1 MSREEA
7 LKVIESVLAQ
17 GRTVLVEYEA
27 KQVLKAYGLPVPNE
41 KLAKTLDEALKYAE
55 EIGYPVALKLM
66 SPQILHKSD
75 AKVVMLNIK
84 NPEELKQKWK
94 EILENARKYRPDAE
108 ILGVLVAPMLR
119 PGREVIIGVV
129 EDPQFGH
136 AIMFGLGGIFVEVL
150 KDVTFRIIPITERDA
165 RKMITEIKGYPILAG
180 VRGEEP
186 ADIDAIVDM
195 LLKVSKL
202 VEDLE
207 DYIKEMDLN
216 PVFVYEKGKGAVV
229 VDARMILKAPQRK
242 EEEISSEYR
251 ERCA

>member
-1 MSREEA
+1 MKEEA
-7 LKVIESVLAQ
+7 LRVIESVLSQ
-17 GRTVLVEYEA
+17 GRTAMVEYEA

-75 AKVVMLNIK
+75 AKVVLLNIK
-84 NPEELKQKWK
+84 TPEELKEKWE
-94 EILENARKYRPDAE
+94 EIHENARRYRPDAE
-108 ILGVLVAPMLR
+108 ILGVLVAPMLK
-119 PGREVIIGVV
+119 PGREIIIGVT

-136 AIMFGLGGIFVEVL
+136 ALMFGLGGIFVEVL

-165 RKMITEIKGYPILAG
+165 RKMITEIKSYPILAG
-180 VRGEEP
+180 ARGEEP
-186 ADIDAIVDM
+186 ADIEAIVQL
-195 LLKVSKL
+195 LLKVSQL
-202 VEDLE
+202 VDELR

-216 PVFVYEKGKGAVV
+216 PVFVYNEGEGAVV
-229 VDARMILKAPQRK
+229 VDARIILKKP
-242 EEEISSEYR
+242 EEKKQEISSEYR

>member
-1 MSREEA
+1 MREEA
-7 LKVIESVLAQ
+7 LKVIESVLSQ
-17 GRTVLVEYEA
+17 GRTAMVEFEA
-27 KQVLKAYGLPVPNE
+27 KQVLKAYGLPVPEE

-75 AKVVMLNIK
+75 AKVVLLNIK
-84 NPEELKQKWK
+84 SPEELRQKWG
-94 EILENARKYRPDAE
+94 EIHENARRYRPDAE
-108 ILGVLVAPMLR
+108 ILGVLVAPMLK
-119 PGREVIIGVV
+119 PGREIIIGVT

-165 RKMITEIKGYPILAG
+165 RKMIKEIKSYPILAG
-180 VRGEEP
+180 ARGEEP
-186 ADIDAIVDM
+186 ADIDAIVDL
-195 LLKVSKL
+195 LLKVSQL
-202 VEDLE
+202 VDELR

-216 PVFVYEKGKGAVV
+216 PVFLYEKGKGAVV
-229 VDARMILKAPQRK
+229 VDARIILKEPK
-242 EEEISSEYR
+242 EKKPEVSSEYN

>member
-1 MSREEA
+1 MKEEA
-7 LKVIESVLAQ
+7 LKIIEEVLAY
-17 GRTVLVEYEA
+17 GRTALVEYEA
-27 KQVLKAYGLPVPNE
+27 KQVLKAYGLPVPEE

-75 AKVVMLNIK
+75 AKVVLLNIK
-84 NPEELKQKWK
+84 TPEELKQKWK
-94 EILENARKYRPDAE
+94 EIHENARRYRPDAE
-108 ILGVLVAPMLR
+108 ILGVLVAPMLK
-119 PGREVIIGVV
+119 PGREIIIGVT

-180 VRGEEP
+180 ARGEEP

-195 LLKVSKL
+195 LLKVSDL
-202 VEDLE
+202 VNDL
-207 DYIKEMDLN
+207 DAYIKEMDLN
-216 PVFVYEKGKGAVV
+216 PVFVYNKGEGAVV
-229 VDARMILKAPQRK
+229 VDARIIAKKP
-242 EEEISSEYR
+242 EEKKPEISTEYK

>member
-1 MSREEA
+1 MKEEA

-17 GRTVLVEYEA
+17 GRTAMVEYEA

-55 EIGYPVALKLM
+55 EIGYPVVLKLM

-75 AKVVMLNIK
+75 AKVVLLNIK
-84 NPEELKQKWK
+84 NPEELKQKWE
-94 EILENARKYRPDAE
+94 EIHENAKKYRPDAE

-119 PGREVIIGVV
+119 PGREVIIGVT

-150 KDVTFRIIPITERDA
+150 KDVTFRIIPITEKDA
-165 RKMITEIKGYPILAG
+165 RKMITEIKAYPILAG
-180 VRGEEP
+180 ARGEEP

-195 LLKVSKL
+195 LLKVSNL
-202 VEDLE
+202 VDELK

-216 PVFVYEKGKGAVV
+216 PVFVYEKGKGAVI
-229 VDARMILKAPQRK
+229 VDARIILKEKGEKKP
-242 EEEISSEYR
+242 EPSSEYK

>member
-1 MSREEA
+1 MKEEA
-7 LKVIESVLAQ
+7 LKVIEEVLAS
-17 GRTVLVEYEA
+17 GRTALVEYEA
-27 KQVLKAYGLPVPNE
+27 KQVLRAYGLPVPEE

-84 NPEELKQKWK
+84 TPEELKEKWE
-94 EILENARKYRPDAE
+94 EIHENARRYRPDAE
-108 ILGVLVAPMLR
+108 ILGVLVAPMLK
-119 PGREVIIGVV
+119 PGREIIIGVT

-136 AIMFGLGGIFVEVL
+136 ALMFGLGGIFVEVL

-165 RKMITEIKGYPILAG
+165 RKMITEIKSYPILAG
-180 VRGEEP
+180 ARGEEP
-186 ADIDAIVDM
+186 ADIDAIVEL
-195 LLKVSKL
+195 LLKVSEL
-202 VEDLE
+202 VDDLR

-216 PVFVYEKGKGAVV
+216 PVFVYKKGEGAVI
-229 VDARMILKAPQRK
+229 VDARIIAKKP
-242 EEEISSEYR
+242 EEKKPEISSEYR